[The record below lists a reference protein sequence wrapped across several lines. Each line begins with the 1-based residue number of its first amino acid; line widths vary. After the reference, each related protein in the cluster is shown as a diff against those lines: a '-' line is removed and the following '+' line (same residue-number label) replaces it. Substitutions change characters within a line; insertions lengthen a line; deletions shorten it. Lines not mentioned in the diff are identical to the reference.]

1 MFDTSQ
7 RFSASS
13 LAHGI
18 WLFFVLNVYSGTLT
32 SMLTTTTYNFVATS
46 LEDVVANEK
55 SKPLMLKGAPVYGDV
70 MVLSLLHTYVI
81 AGWKIGLSSTL
92 V

>member
-46 LEDVVANEK
+46 LKDVVANEK
-55 SKPLMLKGAPVYGDV
+55 IKPLMLKGAPVYGDV
-70 MVLSLLHTYVI
+70 MV
-81 AGWKIGLSSTL
+81 WKFIYI
-92 V
+92 